1 MYHVM
6 IVDDEPI
13 VRLGVKASIP
23 WENGQ
28 YTLIGE
34 YANGLAALE
43 AMERAEA
50 ERVDILI
57 TDIKMPVMDGLQ
69 LIREALVRL
78 PSLKVIL
85 LSSYNEFEYARQ
97 GLKLGVV
104 DYMLKHT
111 LEPAELAAVLARCV
125 QAIERD
131 KERLTGLDELQG
143 AERERK
149 RRKLETEVKR
159 RLFGGAGE
167 EGAPLGLPPEYAD
180 GYAAALLAI
189 DGLEEMEQE
198 HGDLYLHLLQDEMK
212 EAFTAQVSGS
222 ICFSSGEAELFAL
235 LPGSAAAAE
244 SALLAAKALLQERLG
259 ISLTAVLVAA
269 AGRDAAA
276 PGPALFWQARRVL
289 ERRFFGGGGQL
300 YRAGESQADGGGD
313 AADAAGLAECEPIAG
328 AGHSRAGG
336 GAVASGDANG
346 PGGAAEPGGC
356 RTGNHAGGTGI
367 APGLDGHGGA
377 TVAHLGDL
385 ANALLLHQLPLEQ
398 ALAGLEQRWRAGKRS
413 PDAISQE
420 AGELLS
426 HLWVNHPESPNL
438 IDLVAGIRRM
448 ETLQQLIAYLAGSI
462 RVLVKNRSS
471 IRPLTTG
478 SEFIHKALAYIGE
491 HYTEELTLQSVSD
504 QVHISKNYFCLMF
517 KKETGQNFIDY
528 VISLRITRAK
538 QLLLSTPLKIY
549 EVAQEA
555 GFHDVK
561 YFSKLFKKLTDC
573 SPVDYRVMHKDRPVP
588 HPLP

>member
-23 WENGQ
+23 WENGL

-43 AMERAEA
+43 AMEGAEA

-69 LIREALVRL
+69 LIGEALAIR

-111 LEPAELAAVLARCV
+111 LTPPELAAVLTRCV
-125 QAIERD
+125 QAIERE

-143 AERERK
+143 AEREQK
-149 RRKLETEVKR
+149 RRKLEIEVKR

-167 EGAPLGLPPEYAD
+167 EAEPLGLPPEYAD
-180 GYAAALLAI
+180 GYAAALLVI

-198 HGDLYLHLLQDEMK
+198 HGDLYLQLILDEMK
-212 EAFTAQVSGS
+212 EVFTAQVSGS

-235 LPGSAAAAE
+235 LPGSAAATE
-244 SALLAAKALLQERLG
+244 PDLLAAKAMLQERLG
-259 ISLTAVLVAA
+259 ISLTAVLVAV

-276 PGPALFWQARRVL
+276 PGPALFWQARRAL
-289 ERRFFGGGGQL
+289 EQRFFGGGDQL
-300 YRAGESQADGGGD
+300 YRAGESQAVGDGGAENEPVGGGVE
-313 AADAAGLAECEPIAG
+313 AAAGLAECTPVMG
-328 AGHSRAGG
+328 A
-336 GAVASGDANG
+336 
-346 PGGAAEPGGC
+346 
-356 RTGNHAGGTGI
+356 
-367 APGLDGHGGA
+367 GHGGA
-377 TVAHLGDL
+377 TFANLGDL

-398 ALAGLEQRWRAGKRS
+398 GLAGLERQWRAGKLS
-413 PDAISQE
+413 SDAIRQE

-426 HLWVNHPESPNL
+426 HLWVNHPDSPNL
-438 IDLVAGIRRM
+438 IDLVAGIKRM
-448 ETLQQLIAYLAGSI
+448 ETLHQLIAYLAGSI

-471 IRPLTTG
+471 IRPLAAG

-528 VISLRITRAK
+528 VISLRIARAK
-538 QLLLSTPLKIY
+538 HLLLSTPLKIY

-573 SPVDYRVMHKDRPVP
+573 SPVDYRVMHKNRPVS
-588 HPLP
+588 HPLL